1 MQKHKNKIGILT
13 TNSLIQCKERGALTF
28 EVCNLIHIFS
38 IQRFPLKCQVF
49 KKRDF
54 LLLEN
59 LCHLNSSYCLIP
71 VLLSLSVIET
81 RSRSVVRMSVA
92 WDSLFGW
99 ESCSSMPDLSPMA
112 HSASV
117 PLHWSLRH
125 NRWHRT
131 RALEGRW
138 GCDVFRLRWW
148 WIWSDT
154 MINNDNV

>member
-1 MQKHKNKIGILT
+1 MQKHKNKIGIQT

-71 VLLSLSVIET
+71 VLCSAFTFRDRDKVKVCSQDECSLGFIIWMRELLIDARPVSHGSLCLCPAALISPTQSLTPDPGLGGEM
-81 RSRSVVRMSVA
+81 RM
-92 WDSLFGW
+92 
-99 ESCSSMPDLSPMA
+99 
-112 HSASV
+112 
-117 PLHWSLRH
+117 
-125 NRWHRT
+125 
-131 RALEGRW
+131 
-138 GCDVFRLRWW
+138 
-148 WIWSDT
+148 
-154 MINNDNV
+154 

>member
-1 MQKHKNKIGILT
+1 MCKNTKTKSGSKQQTL
-13 TNSLIQCKERGALTF
+13 SFSSRKERGALTF

-99 ESCSSMPDLSPMA
+99 ESCSSMPDLSAMA
-112 HSASV
+112 QPDCPAAPTLRYNLWHSDLGWAREILCIQIEMMMNMV
-117 PLHWSLRH
+117 WY
-125 NRWHRT
+125 
-131 RALEGRW
+131 
-138 GCDVFRLRWW
+138 D
-148 WIWSDT
+148 DK
-154 MINNDNV
+154 

>member
-1 MQKHKNKIGILT
+1 MQKHKNKIGIQT

-59 LCHLNSSYCLIP
+59 LCQSNWIH
-71 VLLSLSVIET
+71 LLSYFSSAFTFRERDKVKVCSQDEWSLG
-81 RSRSVVRMSVA
+81 
-92 WDSLFGW
+92 WLFGW
-99 ESCSSMPDLSPMA
+99 ESCSSVPDLSPMA

-125 NRWHRT
+125 NVLTLDPGPGGEMMMWCIQT
-131 RALEGRW
+131 EMMMNMVW
-138 GCDVFRLRWW
+138 YD
-148 WIWSDT
+148 DK
-154 MINNDNV
+154 